1 MVTGDR
7 EISTVYVFQDSSLVM
22 TENLNNPNKSRV
34 KGPSGRKLPTRKRTE
49 DEENIKSDSSP
60 LQESFKS
67 KLSRC
72 LVQKKLPEKPEQPEP
87 ADIDINQ
94 LGKINNAEFNKVWFL
109 RVPSLSSLVDLNKKP
124 PPESVTPTA
133 ESDNNNDVKVEDY
146 MEEEEQCDNTS
157 NNTNSEA
164 QGSNKLKKSKIWKNC
179 QIL

>member
-1 MVTGDR
+1 M
-7 EISTVYVFQDSSLVM
+7 
-22 TENLNNPNKSRV
+22 
-34 KGPSGRKLPTRKRTE
+34 
-49 DEENIKSDSSP
+49 
-60 LQESFKS
+60 
-67 KLSRC
+67 
-72 LVQKKLPEKPEQPEP
+72 QKKLPEKPEQPEP
-87 ADIDINQ
+87 ADTDINQ

-109 RVPSLSSLVDLNKKP
+109 RVPSLSSLVELNKKP